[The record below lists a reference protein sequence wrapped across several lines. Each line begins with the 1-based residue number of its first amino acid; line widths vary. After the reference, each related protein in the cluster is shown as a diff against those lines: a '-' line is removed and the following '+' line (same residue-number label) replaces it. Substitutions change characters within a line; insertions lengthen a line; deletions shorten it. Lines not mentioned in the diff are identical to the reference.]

1 MGKNIGNISNLDL
14 FTYEDALNE
23 INSWAKNQL
32 ILKNINFN
40 NSGKIPFF
48 VQYLNY
54 LSKLI
59 SSKPRRV
66 NKARNFEVT
75 PENND
80 GFMELVNAF
89 ESGLD
94 INPYLSKGI
103 LNAKTIDGMLDNF
116 GVKHFHLG
124 NELEDKFFKRTGE
137 IALAIVTNDEIF
149 FIASKQHGKG
159 HGDIWYEKD
168 VIEIVH
174 EERPDLIEHC
184 KVSMFEKLSNDI
196 SDTNDIK
203 NLRNA
208 NLNTAITLD
217 DGTSYMP
224 FNLGQSLA
232 GFSVM
237 FSVKMINV
245 AKDIHS
251 LISTTIQEQINIGF
265 QIKNCEISQLNFLAD
280 GRPKF
285 IELKL
290 SDGKSDKYLEF
301 DKEQT

>member
-1 MGKNIGNISNLDL
+1 MGKNVGNISNLDL
-14 FTYEDALNE
+14 FTYEDALKT
-23 INSWAKNQL
+23 INNWAKEQL

-40 NSGKIPFF
+40 NSGKVPFF

-59 SSKPRRV
+59 SSNPRTV
-66 NKARNFEVT
+66 EKARNFEIN
-75 PENND
+75 PENYD
-80 GFMELVNAF
+80 GFMELVNGF
-89 ESGLD
+89 ELGLD

-103 LNAKTIDGMLDNF
+103 LSAEKVDGMLDNF

-124 NELEDKFFKRTGE
+124 NEIENNFFKRTGE
-137 IALAIVTNDEIF
+137 IALAIITDDEVF

-168 VIEIVH
+168 VIEIVN
-174 EERPDLIEHC
+174 EERPELIEHC
-184 KVSMFEKLSNDI
+184 KVSMFEELSNDI
-196 SDTNDIK
+196 SDTGDIK
-203 NLRNA
+203 NLRDA
-208 NLNTAITLD
+208 NVNTTITLD
-217 DGTSYMP
+217 NGTSYMP

-232 GFSVM
+232 GFSAM

-251 LISTTIQEQINIGF
+251 LISTITQEQINIGF
-265 QIKNCEISQLNFLAD
+265 QIKNCEVSQLNFLAD
-280 GRPKF
+280 GRLQF

-290 SDGKSDKYLEF
+290 SDGKDDKYLEF
-301 DKEQT
+301 YKE

>member
-1 MGKNIGNISNLDL
+1 MGKNVENISNLDL
-14 FTYEDALNE
+14 FTYEDALNT
-23 INSWAKNQL
+23 INNWAKEQL
-32 ILKNINFN
+32 ILKIVNFK
-40 NSGKIPFF
+40 NSGEIPFF

-59 SSKPRRV
+59 ITNPRKV
-66 NKARNFEVT
+66 EKARNFEIT
-75 PENND
+75 PKNYD
-80 GFMELVNAF
+80 GFVELVNAF
-89 ESGLD
+89 ELGLD

-103 LNAKTIDGMLDNF
+103 LNAEKVDGMLDNF

-124 NELEDKFFKRTGE
+124 NKIENNFFKRTGE
-137 IALAIVTNDEIF
+137 IALAIVTNDEVF

-184 KVSMFEKLSNDI
+184 KVSEFEELSNDI

-203 NLRNA
+203 TLRDA

-232 GFSVM
+232 GFSAM

-251 LISTTIQEQINIGF
+251 LISTIIQEQINIGF
-265 QIKNCEISQLNFLAD
+265 QINNCEISKLNFLAD
-280 GRPKF
+280 GRPQF

-301 DKEQT
+301 YKEQA